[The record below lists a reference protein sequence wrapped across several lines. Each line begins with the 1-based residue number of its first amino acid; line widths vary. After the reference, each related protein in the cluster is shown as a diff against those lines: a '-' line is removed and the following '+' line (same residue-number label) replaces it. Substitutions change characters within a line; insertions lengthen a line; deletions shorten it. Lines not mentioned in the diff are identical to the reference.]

1 MQSQWLEGDRVLIL
15 HAMET
20 VLAWP
25 LQMARQL
32 KFYVNWGER
41 ACGWK
46 RGAVSAWVRETI
58 AGGRGLV
65 AVGVGALIGLSSEG
79 WEGWGTWTTGSSEAR
94 PSVRCGDEA
103 MGAEADVHA
112 SAHATCSRQTGSSR
126 AWLAAAWCARLHACM
141 HVHTHVGVCAR
152 THPYPRYRYS
162 LCMGFVTGLLIRQL
176 AAAAGPGGE
185 HEGTIS
191 RLLWRVGRVQMSHTH
206 TTRTRTR
213 IRTRTR
219 TNTHTFTVICV

>member
-20 VLAWP
+20 VLALP

-58 AGGRGLV
+58 AGGFHLV
-65 AVGVGALIGLSSEG
+65 AVGVDALIGLSSEG
-79 WEGWGTWTTGSSEAR
+79 LEGWGTWTTDGRLSSSEAR
-94 PSVRCGDEA
+94 PSVVQCGDEA

-126 AWLAAAWCARLHACM
+126 AWLAATWCARLHACM
-141 HVHTHVGVCAR
+141 HGCMHV
-152 THPYPRYRYS
+152 
-162 LCMGFVTGLLIRQL
+162 CMHACML
-176 AAAAGPGGE
+176 
-185 HEGTIS
+185 
-191 RLLWRVGRVQMSHTH
+191 TH
-206 TTRTRTR
+206 TWACVRAHTRTRDAG
-213 IRTRTR
+213 IRYAWAS
-219 TNTHTFTVICV
+219 

>member
-65 AVGVGALIGLSSEG
+65 AVGVGALIGLSSEMVVGG
-79 WEGWGTWTTGSSEAR
+79 WLQLHARQEASGGGVEVEG
-94 PSVRCGDEA
+94 
-103 MGAEADVHA
+103 MGAHD
-112 SAHATCSRQTGSSR
+112 RFPTG
-126 AWLAAAWCARLHACM
+126 A
-141 HVHTHVGVCAR
+141 GV
-152 THPYPRYRYS
+152 
-162 LCMGFVTGLLIRQL
+162 MRQL
-176 AAAAGPGGE
+176 
-185 HEGTIS
+185 
-191 RLLWRVGRVQMSHTH
+191 RW
-206 TTRTRTR
+206 
-213 IRTRTR
+213 
-219 TNTHTFTVICV
+219 

>member
-1 MQSQWLEGDRVLIL
+1 MYACIPACIIPTYILIYIHTHVCIHTYTRTQWMQSQWLEGDRVLIL

-20 VLAWP
+20 VLALP

-58 AGGRGLV
+58 AGGFHLV
-65 AVGVGALIGLSSEG
+65 AVGVDALIGLSSEG
-79 WEGWGTWTTGSSEAR
+79 LEGWGTWTTDGRLSSSEAR
-94 PSVRCGDEA
+94 PSVVQCGDEA

-141 HVHTHVGVCAR
+141 HACSHTRGRVCAH
-152 THPYPRYRYS
+152 TPVPEIQVFVMHGLRY
-162 LCMGFVTGLLIRQL
+162 
-176 AAAAGPGGE
+176 GPSDSSIGCRRR
-185 HEGTIS
+185 S
-191 RLLWRVGRVQMSHTH
+191 RR
-206 TTRTRTR
+206 
-213 IRTRTR
+213 
-219 TNTHTFTVICV
+219 